1 MVYPMYRQGNS
12 RLMISVIECPC
23 ADVLPMLLSIS
34 IWQFLICIPGFGVLS
49 LMICP
54 SPLSGDLS
62 NCCFSSLCT
71 FSMTRQMLLVPIN
84 CLRTFTGFL
93 PVLGRVDFS
102 SGAVRAQFVF
112 RANLARARQ
121 TTFSG
126 YGHIGWRHSLPQV
139 RWVPWLLLGS

>member
-93 PVLGRVDFS
+93 PSPRESGFFIRCCS
-102 SGAVRAQFVF
+102 SSICF